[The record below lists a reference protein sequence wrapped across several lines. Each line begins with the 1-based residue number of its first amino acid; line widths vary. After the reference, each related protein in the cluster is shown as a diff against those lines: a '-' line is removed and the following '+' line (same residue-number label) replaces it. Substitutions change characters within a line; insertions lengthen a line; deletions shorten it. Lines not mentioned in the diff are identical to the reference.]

1 MFHLGIHEFHTLG
14 RVFSRPGLSLFS
26 VPFLLLLCPNESF
39 FMNLSGQGMGE
50 YFFHALHKINGKPGF
65 DFPFYLFDIFFIF
78 FRYKHCFDPCGPGSQ
93 NLFLQPA
100 DRKHSA
106 P

>member
-1 MFHLGIHEFHTLG
+1 MFHLGIHEFNTLG

-78 FRYKHCFDPCGPGSQ
+78 FRYKHCFDPCGP
-93 NLFLQPA
+93 
-100 DRKHSA
+100 
-106 P
+106 